1 MEQKMDNET
10 IKQVQR
16 ILEDY
21 VDALRKSNDLWR
33 KSQGE
38 IADMILDKLQ
48 DIKLN

>member
-1 MEQKMDNET
+1 MDNET

-21 VDALRKSNDLWR
+21 VDNLRKSNDLWR